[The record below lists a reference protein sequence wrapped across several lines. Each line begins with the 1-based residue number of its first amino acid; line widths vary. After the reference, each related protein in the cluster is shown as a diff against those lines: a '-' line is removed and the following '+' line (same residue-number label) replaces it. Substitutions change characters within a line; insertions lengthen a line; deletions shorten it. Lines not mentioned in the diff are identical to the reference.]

1 MLPTLTGLCGDAAV
15 GEGKEADGFG
25 SAVPELGVCSAET
38 SFLILERFPDRL
50 CLLPPFFGLEL
61 SCPLLEVCC
70 LQHAQQGKPARH
82 QFSLCW
88 RTCRPARVPSAFMRL
103 AAAAAQLSPLASWM
117 LPPGVGKVS
126 PCRPSPSSMAS
137 GIIRLPI
144 LWNFVGPCPRY
155 GPRSRSGV
163 PRASRRPSASAVHQF
178 FRFRY

>member
-126 PCRPSPSSMAS
+126 PCLLRFGLPCFRSSS
-137 GIIRLPI
+137 LS
-144 LWNFVGPCPRY
+144 C
-155 GPRSRSGV
+155 SRTSVFGF
-163 PRASRRPSASAVHQF
+163 RCLQTSALLLSC
-178 FRFRY
+178 